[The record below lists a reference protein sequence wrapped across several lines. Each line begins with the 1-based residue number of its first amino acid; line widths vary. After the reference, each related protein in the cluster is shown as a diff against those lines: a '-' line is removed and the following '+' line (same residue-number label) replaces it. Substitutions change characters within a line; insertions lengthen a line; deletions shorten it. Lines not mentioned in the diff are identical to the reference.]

1 MSDSDR
7 SQIQHKTDYDT
18 SFNWNFNDSN
28 TISLNY
34 TEGRIQQ
41 GQFSQFTDS
50 GRDNSEK
57 LQTPVALF
65 LKKRNIFY
73 PQSFAKNL
81 CLQTLPKYTVY
92 PPEGNIPIL
101 SVNIPTLSVKTLFI
115 ETQESCIGPFYKL
128 IYWKLNEIF

>member
-1 MSDSDR
+1 MIPIR
-7 SQIQHKTDYDT
+7 LI
-18 SFNWNFNDSN
+18 SF
-28 TISLNY
+28 NY

-73 PQSFAKNL
+73 PQSFTKNL
-81 CLQTLPKYTVY
+81 CLQTLPKYT
-92 PPEGNIPIL
+92 EGNI
-101 SVNIPTLSVKTLFI
+101 SMLSVKTLFI

-128 IYWKLNEIF
+128 I